1 MTTPHNPIQNN
12 LLGALP
18 MADLKRLIPH
28 LELVPMT
35 IGESYSESGGKLQNV
50 YFPTTAIVSLINVM
64 ENGSVSEIASVGNEG
79 MLGISLFVE
88 GNPTPCMSYV
98 RSPGY
103 GYKMAAKL
111 LMNEFNRAGV
121 LERLLLRYTHALITQ
136 TSHTAICNL
145 QHSIEQRVCR
155 WLLVS
160 LDRMPSTKLVIS
172 QELVPSMFGA
182 GREVVMDA
190 LRKLQQDGLIE
201 NRLGHITVKNRQE
214 LEERVCECYSE
225 IKNEYDRL
233 HGLDFDWRP
242 MPESINAWSKVNS
255 SICAMM

>member
-1 MTTPHNPIQNN
+1 
-12 LLGALP
+12 
-18 MADLKRLIPH
+18 
-28 LELVPMT
+28 
-35 IGESYSESGGKLQNV
+35 
-50 YFPTTAIVSLINVM
+50 
-64 ENGSVSEIASVGNEG
+64 
-79 MLGISLFVE
+79 
-88 GNPTPCMSYV
+88 
-98 RSPGY
+98 
-103 GYKMAAKL
+103 MAAKL